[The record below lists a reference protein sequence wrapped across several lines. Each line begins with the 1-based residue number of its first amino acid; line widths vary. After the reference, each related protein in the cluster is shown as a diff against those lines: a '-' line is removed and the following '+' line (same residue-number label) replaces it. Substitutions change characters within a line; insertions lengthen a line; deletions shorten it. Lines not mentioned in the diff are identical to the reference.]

1 MKYGVTKN
9 TLLITAGIVWLLAG
23 INILRIGISCWINDS
38 HYWFFKVC
46 EATIVFL
53 LFFGLIF
60 HKLYKKHTHRIS
72 QKKAKNC
79 PFSFFDVKGWII
91 MAFMITIGI
100 LTRTLH
106 LLPEAFIAVFYTGL
120 SVALITNRY
129 PIYMVLVEKQASTS
143 LISHSVYRDFHDG
156 CYFSLA
162 RWQRNL
168 PKRNDSIT
176 NHSFKSHVSRNLQA
190 TLQVDITIRVNRRK
204 SYHATLRFPHRA
216 D

>member
-120 SVALITNRY
+120 
-129 PIYMVLVEKQASTS
+129 
-143 LISHSVYRDFHDG
+143 
-156 CYFSLA
+156 
-162 RWQRNL
+162 
-168 PKRNDSIT
+168 
-176 NHSFKSHVSRNLQA
+176 
-190 TLQVDITIRVNRRK
+190 
-204 SYHATLRFPHRA
+204 
-216 D
+216 

>member
-1 MKYGVTKN
+1 
-9 TLLITAGIVWLLAG
+9 
-23 INILRIGISCWINDS
+23 
-38 HYWFFKVC
+38 
-46 EATIVFL
+46 
-53 LFFGLIF
+53 
-60 HKLYKKHTHRIS
+60 
-72 QKKAKNC
+72 
-79 PFSFFDVKGWII
+79 
-91 MAFMITIGI
+91 
-100 LTRTLH
+100 
-106 LLPEAFIAVFYTGL
+106 
-120 SVALITNRY
+120 
-129 PIYMVLVEKQASTS
+129 MVLVEKQASTS

-176 NHSFKSHVSRNLQA
+176 NHSFKLHVSRNLQA